1 MEPGLLDSFGAD
13 GLRWGE
19 DGRPGLSRC
28 SDWDLYVHQRT
39 LLERDASANSKD
51 VWNGRPIS
59 KVVLAEPSLR

>member
-1 MEPGLLDSFGAD
+1 M
-13 GLRWGE
+13 
-19 DGRPGLSRC
+19 GRGRTARAVTVLGVA
-28 SDWDLYVHQRT
+28 DWDLYVHQRT